1 MSAVQTVID
10 TNVFLSGLRSSQ
22 GASHKL
28 LRELGQNPRLQI
40 HVSVPLILEYED
52 VTKRQ
57 ARLLGLTFQDID
69 DILDYLCST
78 ASRHQIFY
86 LWRPFLPDPK
96 DDMLLELAVEAQC
109 SYIVTFNTKDF
120 LGIEQFGL
128 KAVTPQQLLKL
139 IGTLP

>member
-1 MSAVQTVID
+1 MQTVID

-28 LRELGQNPRLQI
+28 LRELGLNSRLQI
-40 HVSVPLILEYED
+40 HVSVPLVLEYEE

-69 DILDYLCST
+69 DILDYLCAT
-78 ASRHQIFY
+78 AIRHQIYY
-86 LWRPFLPDPK
+86 LWRPFLPDAK

-109 SYIVTFNTKDF
+109 SHIVTFNTRDF
-120 LGIEQFGL
+120 LGIERFGV
-128 KAVTPQQLLKL
+128 KTATPQQILNQ
-139 IGTLP
+139 IGALP